1 MNEVYIIIEDN
12 GDCYEDYS
20 EWIDKIFLDEELAKK
35 YIKIKKAKWKR
46 IEKKDDMADIHG
58 FRLEKHK
65 LVGDVN
71 EHLQNNWNELKKW
84 VEEQKEYLTKIDGQ
98 NIPLK
103 DSFEFCSMNEL
114 YQTGKYSG
122 FKESLDKMQELEQGK
137 DE

>member
-20 EWIDKIFLDEELAKK
+20 EWIDKIFLDEESAKK
-35 YIKIKKAKWKR
+35 YIKTKKAKWKR

-71 EHLQNNWNELKKW
+71 KHLQNNWNELKKW
-84 VEEQKEYLTKIDGQ
+84 LESKGTSA
-98 NIPLK
+98 K
-103 DSFEFCSMNEL
+103 DENDALCYF
-114 YQTGKYSG
+114 YTYK
-122 FKESLDKMQELEQGK
+122 KMQELEQGK